1 MSADAIR
8 RGVLFFSW
16 KLGLRLFMEIN
27 LAEGSRMLSVI
38 SSYERGFG
46 FRENKNSSQYDE
58 NKKALS
64 RR

>member
-1 MSADAIR
+1 
-8 RGVLFFSW
+8 
-16 KLGLRLFMEIN
+16 MEIN

-38 SSYERGFG
+38 SSYEQGFG